1 MKIDL
6 SYSNIMP
13 KLSKITI
20 QAKNYK
26 DLQKSVIELFE
37 NIQSVDLGNDY
48 EPSAIHEN
56 CREMARFVNC
66 GAKR

>member
-13 KLSKITI
+13 KLSKIAI
-20 QAKNYK
+20 HAKNYK
-26 DLQKSVIELFE
+26 DLQKSLIELFE
-37 NIQSVDLGNDY
+37 NIQPVDLGNDY
-48 EPSAIHEN
+48 ELLAIHEN
-56 CREMARFVNC
+56 CREMARSVNC